1 MEINPWPVLFS
12 YSVIFIITT
21 VVCMLLLTLL
31 NDINMFRI
39 KSRSGYLLWGIAA
52 GLLVTF
58 LFVSFTFKTKHIANK
73 STVVAPVS
81 ANN

>member
-39 KSRSGYLLWGIAA
+39 KSRSGYLLWGIAV

-58 LFVSFTFKTKHIANK
+58 LFVSFTFKTKHIANQ

-81 ANN
+81 IDK

>member
-1 MEINPWPVLFS
+1 
-12 YSVIFIITT
+12 
-21 VVCMLLLTLL
+21 MLLLTLL

-58 LFVSFTFKTKHIANK
+58 LFVSFTFKSKRIAND
-73 STVVAPVS
+73 VVVPPVS
-81 ANN
+81 ANK